1 MKILSTILIS
11 IFTLFFSCLT
21 AQTTVGFRVLTGSS
35 SLSSQQDALPANI
48 GKHTQV
54 AGTTF
59 GLVVER
65 DVTYSISLRSGIQ
78 QTQRGTTLQ
87 QGSAHKILG
96 ASLPLDYEA
105 QIRTNYLEVPLALK
119 FHLPFAQDQL
129 EVYGWG
135 GVTAGYAL
143 TGSIRSRS
151 TSSMNF
157 QLMTTKLDMA
167 TYAFPRFHLGYTGG
181 VGLGINLGETLQFRL
196 EADYN
201 QSAEKKAM
209 LTPESGKHGYQTLHL
224 GAGMVFRL

>member
-1 MKILSTILIS
+1 MYTPSTVLICV
-11 IFTLFFSCLT
+11 FTLFLSCLT

-35 SLSSQQDALPANI
+35 SLSSQYDALPANI
-48 GKHTQV
+48 GKHTRV

-59 GLVVER
+59 GLVVEQ
-65 DVTYSISLRSGIQ
+65 DITYRISLRSGIQ

-87 QGSAHKILG
+87 QGSIHKLLDTC
-96 ASLPLDYEA
+96 LPLDYEA

-119 FHLPFAQDQL
+119 FKLLLAQDRL

-151 TSSMNF
+151 ASSMNF
-157 QLMTTKLDMA
+157 QLMTTKLDMT

-201 QSAEKKAM
+201 RSTEKKAM
-209 LTPESGKHGYQTLHL
+209 LSPESGKHGYQSLHL